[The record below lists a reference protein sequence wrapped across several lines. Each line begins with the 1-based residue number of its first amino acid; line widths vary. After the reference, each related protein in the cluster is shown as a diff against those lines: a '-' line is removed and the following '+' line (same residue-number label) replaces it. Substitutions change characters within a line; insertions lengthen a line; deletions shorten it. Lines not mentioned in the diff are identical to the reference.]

1 MKLIPLIGALLL
13 STAPVQAFET
23 FEELD
28 KACGASEEIDSICSG
43 VNEIVGTAAWV
54 ILLCTLEE
62 KGRLTKE
69 NLVLTLDE
77 WNFNQGRTPLLN
89 EAVEMTLEKFPEC
102 SIIPI
107 P

>member
-54 ILLCTLEE
+54 SLLCTLQE

-69 NLVLTLDE
+69 NLVLTWYELYELD
-77 WNFNQGRTPLLN
+77 GGSPLSN
-89 EAVEMTLEKFPEC
+89 EAVEIILKNYPEC
-102 SIIPI
+102 SIKPI

>member
-1 MKLIPLIGALLL
+1 MKLLPLIGALLI
-13 STAPVQAFET
+13 SAVPVQAFET
-23 FEELD
+23 YEELD
-28 KACGASEEIDSICSG
+28 KACRASEENSNLCGG
-43 VNEIVGTAAWV
+43 VADYIIEFMTVT
-54 ILLCTLEE
+54 LLCTLEE